1 MNKFLNNRF
10 ANWLLFTS
18 YVLFVTYL
26 SLINSDDLQIGF
38 FNFLHADKL
47 VHFTIYF
54 IMASLLYRVLY
65 LSFTIPVNVQVVV
78 SIAIPVVYG
87 GMIELMQ
94 EYLVSGRT
102 ADVFDFLANIGGI
115 TIGVYSSWLLV
126 RLGFDRYY
134 VKELS

>member
-1 MNKFLNNRF
+1 MYKLLNNRF
-10 ANWLLFTS
+10 ANWFLLVF
-18 YVLFVTYL
+18 YVLFLTYF
-26 SLINSDDLQIGF
+26 SLINSNDLHVGF
-38 FNFLHADKL
+38 LNFLHADKL

-87 GMIELMQ
+87 GIIELMQ

-102 ADVFDFLANIGGI
+102 ADIFDFLANIGGI

-126 RLGFDRYY
+126 KLGFDRYY